1 MADRVELAERLF
13 LAVRACKP
21 EEQDGMLEKM
31 CGDDPELRHMVE
43 GMLADEARAGSF
55 LKHPPFDFLDKAMA
69 NHSPAKQGSNGK
81 ESNTETAATP
91 VGRFAAGQTLNERF
105 VITRFIAKGGMGEV
119 YEATDQYLH
128 GKRVALKAI
137 RADIADDP
145 GLQERFER
153 EVLLAREVSHP
164 NLCPIHEIFHCD
176 EPAPG
181 FLFLT
186 MRLLQGETLAKRL
199 RRAGPVRREEGV
211 AIARQMAA
219 GLAAIHKAGI
229 IHRDIK
235 PNNVMLDGAG
245 SDLHLCITDFGLAR
259 ALEAEMTVM
268 DSGFAVI
275 GTPGY
280 IAPELRAGQIPSRA
294 SDLFA
299 FGVVL
304 HEAFTAEKPAQARDG
319 KSVVPSPRLNA
330 SDAPA
335 ACVELVKGCLDQD
348 PKVRCEA
355 FDQFVNGRRRVLTRR
370 AFIGTGAAAACAVAG
385 TAWWKWDDLENL
397 LDPLPGKRFVALL
410 TWPRTPDSNAAPML
424 TGVLSAIKGE
434 LARLEVFD
442 RNLCVMSP
450 EDVNQDL
457 AGAAQL
463 REVCDPL
470 GANLAMIASGAP
482 AGGRFELVLRLLD
495 PLTNRTIRKR
505 VLACPMSQIT
515 SLPARAVE
523 AAASLLNLSSYLK
536 ESDRTDPGT
545 QSTAAFAAYQAAEA
559 QMKQPNDTGLDAA
572 IEKYKDAVELDP
584 RYAIAY
590 AKLAIAYCRMY
601 AIRRDPGALDLARG
615 NYERALT
622 LDSRLV
628 EGHLAVAAVLEQTGD
643 AQGALDEYAKALK
656 TDPANPRTLVWQ
668 AQLYRRLNRPEDAE
682 RIFERVLKDRP
693 NYWLAYNEL
702 GFTLD
707 SQGKYQEAIR
717 AFRAASLAAP
727 GNSMAL
733 ANLGEEYLQVG
744 QFTEG
749 ADCLRRS
756 LTLDPAS
763 DLAASGLSLSLRYQG
778 KFEEALT
785 FAQKAVQLNPT
796 DDTNWL
802 ELGEVYSSLPNRQSE
817 AKAAYLRAAQ
827 ENEQHLKVDASYG
840 PDWMLL
846 ALYRV
851 KSGDSHDALSLVQK
865 AETLGAGDMDSQL
878 YKARILELLGQR
890 NQALAT
896 LEACIHRGA
905 SDFQIAAFPDM
916 ESLRR
921 DPRYQKM
928 VQAD

>member
-13 LAVRACKP
+13 LAVRACQP
-21 EEQDGMLEKM
+21 EEQIVMLDKM
-31 CGDDPELRHMVE
+31 CGDDPELKHMVE
-43 GMLADEARAGSF
+43 VMLADEVRAGSF
-55 LKHPPFDFLDKAMA
+55 LEHPPLDFLDKAIA
-69 NHSPAKQGSNGK
+69 DHLPARRESHGK
-81 ESNTETAATP
+81 EGDTEATP
-91 VGRFAAGQTLNERF
+91 TAVGRLAPGQTLNERF

-181 FLFLT
+181 FFFLT
-186 MRLLQGETLAKRL
+186 MKLLQGETLAKRL
-199 RRAGPVRREEGV
+199 RRSGPVPREEGI

-259 ALEAEMTVM
+259 ALEAEATVM
-268 DSGFAVI
+268 DSGVFVI

-280 IAPELRAGQIPSRA
+280 IAPELRIGQAPSRA

-304 HEAFTAEKPAQARDG
+304 HEAFTGEKPAPAKDG
-319 KSVVPSPRLNA
+319 RSVVPSPKLNA
-330 SDAPA
+330 SNAPA
-335 ACVELVKGCLDQD
+335 ACVELVKGCLDQN
-348 PKVRCEA
+348 PEVRCEA
-355 FDQFVNGRRRVLTRR
+355 FDQFANGRRRVLTRR

-397 LDPLPGKRFVALL
+397 LHPLPGKRFVALL
-410 TWPRTPDSNAAPML
+410 TWPKTSDSNAAPML

-463 REVCDPL
+463 RELCDPL
-470 GANLAMIASGAP
+470 GANLAMAASGAP

-505 VLACPMSQIT
+505 HLACPMSQIT
-515 SLPARAVE
+515 LLPARAVE
-523 AAASLLNLSSYLK
+523 AAAALLNLSSYLK

-559 QMKQPNDTGLDAA
+559 LMKQPNDTGLDAA

-601 AIRRDPGALDLARG
+601 AIRHDPGALDLARG

-628 EGHLAVAAVLEQTGD
+628 EGHLAVAAVLEVKGD
-643 AQGALDEYAKALK
+643 EEGALDEYAKTLRI
-656 TDPANPRTLVWQ
+656 DPSNPKTLVWQ
-668 AQLYRRLNRPEDAE
+668 AELYRRLNRPADAE

-702 GFTLD
+702 GLTLHGE
-707 SQGKYQEAIR
+707 GKYQGAIR

-727 GNSMAL
+727 GSSMAL

-744 QFTEG
+744 QFSDA

-756 LTLDPAS
+756 LQLDPAS
-763 DLAASGLSLSLRYQG
+763 DEAASGLSLALRYQG
-778 KFEEALT
+778 KFEEALP

-796 DDTNWL
+796 DDTNWM
-802 ELGEVYSSLPNRQSE
+802 ELGEVYSSLRRQNE
-817 AKAAYLRAAQ
+817 AAAAYLRAAK
-827 ENEQHLKVDASYG
+827 EAEQHLRTDASYG

-846 ALYRV
+846 ALYKV
-851 KSGDSHDALSLVQK
+851 KSGDSHDAVSLMQK
-865 AETLGAGDMDSQL
+865 AESLGAEDMDSQL

-896 LEACIHRGA
+896 LEACFRRGA
-905 SDFQIAAFPDM
+905 SAFQIAAFPDM
-916 ESLRR
+916 ESLRK

-928 VQAD
+928 VQSA